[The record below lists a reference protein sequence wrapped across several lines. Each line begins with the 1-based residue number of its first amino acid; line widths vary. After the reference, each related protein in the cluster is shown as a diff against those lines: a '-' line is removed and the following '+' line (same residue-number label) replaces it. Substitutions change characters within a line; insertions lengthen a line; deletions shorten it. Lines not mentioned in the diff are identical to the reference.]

1 MSHHLLYT
9 ASLAVL
15 LVGSAVSCVSYNQVD
30 DPRFD
35 AVQTQRDRLPLPTHT
50 ISQLKAL
57 YQSGG
62 VVVDKPIVVSGIIV
76 SDDSEGNLY
85 KSAYIADETG
95 GMELKFGMGNL
106 SSLYPQGTR
115 VRLFCQGLKL
125 GSYGKQINIGW
136 PTKEERY
143 ETGFVPELL
152 VPQHLFK
159 EGRGEAKPVRLTIA
173 TINKKYAGMLIQ
185 LDNVQF
191 AASEL
196 GQTYADPIGKET
208 NRNVNR
214 TIVDKAVGQLIL
226 RTSSYAKFA
235 GVKLPQGSG
244 TITAL
249 LNYFQDEAQLTLL
262 RQEDVQFT
270 SPRF

>member
-1 MSHHLLYT
+1 MHRYHIHAL
-9 ASLAVL
+9 SLAML
-15 LVGSAVSCVSYNQVD
+15 LGLGATSCEKYNEVAP
-30 DPRFD
+30 PRFD
-35 AVQTQRDRLPLPTHT
+35 TQAEAQEKLPLPTHT
-50 ISQLKAL
+50 ISQLKEL
-57 YQSGG
+57 YKPGG
-62 VVVDKPIVVSGIIV
+62 VVITKPIVISAVII

-85 KSAYIADETG
+85 KTCYIQDETG

-143 ETGFVPELL
+143 ETGFIPELL

-159 EGRGEAKPVRLTIA
+159 EGRGEAKPIRLTIA

-191 AASEL
+191 ATSEL

-214 TIVDKAVGQLIL
+214 TIIDKSGGRLIL

>member
-15 LVGSAVSCVSYNQVD
+15 LAGSAVSCVSYNQVD

-35 AVQTQRDRLPLPTHT
+35 AVQPQRDRLPLPTHT

-62 VVVDKPIVVSGIIV
+62 VVVDNPIVVSGVII

-95 GMELKFGMGNL
+95 GIELKFGMGNL

-125 GSYGKQINIGW
+125 GSY
-136 PTKEERY
+136 
-143 ETGFVPELL
+143 
-152 VPQHLFK
+152 
-159 EGRGEAKPVRLTIA
+159 KPVRLTMG

-185 LDNVQF
+185 LDDVQF
-191 AASEL
+191 ATSEL

-214 TIVDKAVGQLIL
+214 TIVDKAGGQLIL

-249 LNYFQDEAQLTLL
+249 LNYFQNEAQLTLL